1 MTGKKKARIFG
12 GATQPNKQS
21 FSMNQSCH
29 DSMSGINF
37 LSDLAPKENTWDD
50 HRSNAQSVQMLYEYS
65 EEFNK
70 YAERINGCSGILK
83 FGFGENKLILKQA
96 FFCRVRYCPVC
107 QWRRSLLWRAV
118 MFQKLDEIK
127 QTYPTHRWVF
137 LTLTVRNCDVVD
149 LKDTLKHMN
158 ASWQRLIQTKAF
170 KSGVAGFLRTT
181 EVTRGNDGKMR
192 AHPHFHALL
201 LVKPNYFGKNYIKQ
215 AEWVEMWQKAL
226 KADYMPSVNVKT
238 VKAFA
243 DNQLDKAICETL
255 KYSVKPSDLALES
268 DSGAWLHEMTRQ
280 THKMRFVATGG
291 VLKGVLKP
299 EDEITQQEMITSSD
313 EVEETDERRIAFQYA
328 KSHRRYVYA
337 PRFNE

>member
-1 MTGKKKARIFG
+1 
-12 GATQPNKQS
+12 
-21 FSMNQSCH
+21 MNQSCH
-29 DSMSGINF
+29 NSAHETNF
-37 LSDLAPKENTWDD
+37 LSDLAPNEISWDD

-70 YAERINGCSGILK
+70 YADRINGCSGILK
-83 FGFGENKLILKQA
+83 FGFGENKLVLKQA
-96 FFCRVRYCPVC
+96 YFCRVRYCPVC

-127 QTYPTHRWVF
+127 QAYPTHRWVF

-149 LKDTLKHMN
+149 LKDTLKDMN
-158 ASWQRLIQTKAF
+158 ASWQRLVQTKAF

-181 EVTRGNDGKMR
+181 EVTRGKDGEMR

-201 LVKPNYFGKNYIKQ
+201 LVKPGYFSKYYIKQ
-215 AEWVEMWQKAL
+215 GEWVEMWRKAL
-226 KADYMPSVNVKT
+226 RADYLPSVNVKT
-238 VKAFA
+238 VRALA

-255 KYSVKPSDLALES
+255 KYSVKPSDLAVER
-268 DSGAWLHEMTRQ
+268 DKGAWLHEMTRQ

-291 VLKGVLKP
+291 VLKGILKP
-299 EDEITQQEMITSSD
+299 EDDITSKEMLTSSE
-313 EVEETDERRIAFQYA
+313 EVEETDERRIAFQYR
-328 KSHRRYVYA
+328 KEHKRYVYA

>member
-1 MTGKKKARIFG
+1 M
-12 GATQPNKQS
+12 S
-21 FSMNQSCH
+21 QSCH
-29 DSMSGINF
+29 NSAHETNF
-37 LSDLAPKENTWDD
+37 LSDLAPNEISWDD

-70 YAERINGCSGILK
+70 YADRINGCSGILK
-83 FGFGENKLILKQA
+83 FGFGENKLVLKQA
-96 FFCRVRYCPVC
+96 YFCRVRYCPVC

-149 LKDTLKHMN
+149 LKDTLKDMN
-158 ASWQRLIQTKAF
+158 ASWQRLVQTKAF

-181 EVTRGNDGKMR
+181 EVTRGKDGEMR

-201 LVKPNYFGKNYIKQ
+201 LVKPSYFSQNYIKQ
-215 AEWVEMWQKAL
+215 GEWVEMWRKAL
-226 KADYMPSVNVKT
+226 RADYLPSVNVKT
-238 VKAFA
+238 VRALA

-255 KYSVKPSDLALES
+255 KYSVKPSDLAVER
-268 DSGAWLHEMTRQ
+268 DKGAWLHEMTRQ

-291 VLKGVLKP
+291 VLKGILKP
-299 EDEITQQEMITSSD
+299 EDDITSKEMLTSSE
-313 EVEETDERRIAFQYA
+313 EVEETDERRIAFQYR
-328 KSHRRYVYA
+328 KEHKRYVYA

>member
-1 MTGKKKARIFG
+1 
-12 GATQPNKQS
+12 
-21 FSMNQSCH
+21 MNSSCH
-29 DSMSGINF
+29 DLHVQINY
-37 LSDLAPKENTWDD
+37 LSDLAPHEISWDE
-50 HRSNAQSVQMLYEYS
+50 HRSNAQTVQTLYEYS

-70 YAERINGCSGILK
+70 YAERISSCSGILK
-83 FGFGENKLILKQA
+83 FGFGESKLILKQA

-127 QTYPTHRWVF
+127 KTYPTHRWVF

-149 LKDTLKHMN
+149 LKETLDHMN

-170 KSGVAGFLRTT
+170 KSGIAGFLRTT
-181 EVTRGNDGKMR
+181 EVTRGNDGAMR

-201 LVKPNYFGKNYIKQ
+201 LVKPTYFSGKNYIKQ
-215 AEWVEMWQKAL
+215 NDWVEMWQKAL
-226 KADYMPSVNVKT
+226 RVDYLPSVNVKA
-238 VKAFA
+238 VKAFSN
-243 DNQLDKAICETL
+243 NQLDKAICETL

-268 DSGAWLHEMTRQ
+268 DFGAWLQEMTRQ
-280 THKMRFVATGG
+280 THKKRFIASGG

-299 EDEITQQEMITSSD
+299 EDKITQSEMLTSS
-313 EVEETDERRIAFQYA
+313 ETPEETDERRIAFQYA
-328 KSHRRYVYA
+328 PIHKRYVYQ

>member
-1 MTGKKKARIFG
+1 
-12 GATQPNKQS
+12 
-21 FSMNQSCH
+21 
-29 DSMSGINF
+29 
-37 LSDLAPKENTWDD
+37 
-50 HRSNAQSVQMLYEYS
+50 
-65 EEFNK
+65 
-70 YAERINGCSGILK
+70 
-83 FGFGENKLILKQA
+83 
-96 FFCRVRYCPVC
+96 
-107 QWRRSLLWRAV
+107 
-118 MFQKLDEIK
+118 
-127 QTYPTHRWVF
+127 
-137 LTLTVRNCDVVD
+137 
-149 LKDTLKHMN
+149 
-158 ASWQRLIQTKAF
+158 
-170 KSGVAGFLRTT
+170 
-181 EVTRGNDGKMR
+181 MR

-201 LVKPNYFGKNYIKQ
+201 LVKPGYFSGKNYIKQ
-215 AEWVEMWQKAL
+215 HEWVEMWQKAL

>member
-1 MTGKKKARIFG
+1 
-12 GATQPNKQS
+12 
-21 FSMNQSCH
+21 MNQSCH

-170 KSGVAGFLRTT
+170 KLGVAGFLRTT

-215 AEWVEMWQKAL
+215 PEWVEMWQKAL
-226 KADYMPSVNVKT
+226 RADYAPSVNVKT
-238 VKAFA
+238 VKQFA
-243 DNQLDKAICETL
+243 EGQLDKAICETL
-255 KYSVKPSDLALES
+255 KYSVKPDDLTLTR

-280 THKMRFVATGG
+280 TFKMRFIATGG

-299 EDEITQQEMITSSD
+299 DDEITTDEMLTSSE
-313 EVEETDERRIAFQYA
+313 EVEETDERRIAFQYHRE
-328 KSHRRYVYA
+328 HRRYAYA